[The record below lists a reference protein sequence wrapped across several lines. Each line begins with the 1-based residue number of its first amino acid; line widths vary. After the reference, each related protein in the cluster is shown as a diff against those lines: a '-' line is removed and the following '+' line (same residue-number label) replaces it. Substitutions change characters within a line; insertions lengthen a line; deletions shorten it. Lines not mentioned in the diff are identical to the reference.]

1 MTDSV
6 LIRLHGFHAL
16 HGYHSATV
24 RLVDENGSA
33 VLEGKCTGTGHEGF
47 QLFADSN
54 GDFPACEYVLSVSYD
69 LLVELTVDDK
79 PTVAALVSA
88 PHTSTV
94 IHRKIVPRLVNTDH
108 GAVAIT
114 FVVSPKDQDGYRTR
128 LTTLLQMVDPSSVDS
143 VPDVMASMS
152 EPAAFSF
159 AWREY
164 GTTDLPF
171 EDRARTLARR
181 YAIDVTEFLEKVEA
195 AEPETLLTLFVE
207 QLLLHHAVL
216 ESQDQMPAQRVI
228 GLIRKY
234 GLNEEEVTAA
244 LDEAEDREEF
254 IEELRDAFGPEPR
267 LNDPVHAIITNRIAP
282 HSAVPA
288 VATTV
293 AAASSDVE
301 AAHGETQH
309 QHQPPASASHDH
321 DASDAEHGEHQPAAT
336 SDRHNSRSPSGSDA
350 GHEHKHGDG
359 DSPRVHSDHDGADR
373 EKTPLH
379 SEGDHAATP
388 REGDESHPAIVAT
401 DSAEPE
407 NEAAAAAGH
416 DTVAHEQSES
426 AVHEPPRASNNGG
439 PCDVCAELKSS
450 LLAIGRERD
459 AKETDLCE
467 LRDDYRELSEQSS
480 YRIRELQT
488 TVSTL
493 NEAIEGYRESNDALR
508 GENEARKLRAQT
520 LEAQLYMARERVD
533 QLVRDTARL
542 VAAREVQ
549 ATRIRL
555 TVKFGTAEMCIPVQ
569 TNVAIG
575 DLRKAV
581 LQRAVRLGS
590 LTQAEADSRNLQL
603 FAGAA
608 ILYDDD
614 TLEEMGIES
623 SAEVLTLTE
632 NAAVSLPPRSAGAS
646 PTHYSQSAV
655 QQQQPQQQ
663 QPLYADP
670 EQFPLPIAPREFI
683 VRLDKEQAESLES
696 HESLERRLA
705 IERERMAFD
714 NIRNDEKRAFE
725 HCVKRILD
733 LSRMK
738 LVDRA
743 AYARTE
749 EERSYARNAI
759 SRIDSALRA
768 GLTVEAMLGVA
779 RHAEL
784 TASAMET
791 RAVAEKESAAA
802 RQQREGGGVIGD
814 GDVDFHAPNEMAQR
828 VEKRRQQCVA
838 DLKEMIDTLQRRV
851 AVRPDRLSEAEGL
864 VSKARSYVSLA
875 SSLSV
880 EELQTCLRET
890 VAFVTSCRK

>member
-267 LNDPVHAIITNRIAP
+267 LNDPVHAVITNRIAP

-288 VATTV
+288 VATP
-293 AAASSDVE
+293 SLRLRR
-301 AAHGETQH
+301 
-309 QHQPPASASHDH
+309 
-321 DASDAEHGEHQPAAT
+321 AT
-336 SDRHNSRSPSGSDA
+336 SKRHTARRNTSI
-350 GHEHKHGDG
+350 
-359 DSPRVHSDHDGADR
+359 
-373 EKTPLH
+373 
-379 SEGDHAATP
+379 
-388 REGDESHPAIVAT
+388 SHPRLHRTTTTLPMPNMASTNQGRRRTGTTRGRLQAVTQAT
-401 DSAEPE
+401 STSMAM
-407 NEAAAAAGH
+407 ATARMYTATTKVQTARRRH
-416 DTVAHEQSES
+416 CIRKVTMRQ
-426 AVHEPPRASNNGG
+426 PRAKATNLI
-439 PCDVCAELKSS
+439 P
-450 LLAIGRERD
+450 
-459 AKETDLCE
+459 
-467 LRDDYRELSEQSS
+467 QSS
-480 YRIRELQT
+480 R
-488 TVSTL
+488 
-493 NEAIEGYRESNDALR
+493 
-508 GENEARKLRAQT
+508 QT
-520 LEAQLYMARERVD
+520 LLNLKEKLLLPQG
-533 QLVRDTARL
+533 T
-542 VAAREVQ
+542 
-549 ATRIRL
+549 TPPL
-555 TVKFGTAEMCIPVQ
+555 T
-569 TNVAIG
+569 
-575 DLRKAV
+575 
-581 LQRAVRLGS
+581 S
-590 LTQAEADSRNLQL
+590 SRNQRSMSRYERPVT
-603 FAGAA
+603 AA
-608 ILYDDD
+608 
-614 TLEEMGIES
+614 
-623 SAEVLTLTE
+623 
-632 NAAVSLPPRSAGAS
+632 
-646 PTHYSQSAV
+646 
-655 QQQQPQQQ
+655 
-663 QPLYADP
+663 
-670 EQFPLPIAPREFI
+670 
-683 VRLDKEQAESLES
+683 
-696 HESLERRLA
+696 LA
-705 IERERMAFD
+705 TF
-714 NIRNDEKRAFE
+714 
-725 HCVKRILD
+725 
-733 LSRMK
+733 
-738 LVDRA
+738 
-743 AYARTE
+743 
-749 EERSYARNAI
+749 
-759 SRIDSALRA
+759 
-768 GLTVEAMLGVA
+768 
-779 RHAEL
+779 
-784 TASAMET
+784 
-791 RAVAEKESAAA
+791 
-802 RQQREGGGVIGD
+802 
-814 GDVDFHAPNEMAQR
+814 
-828 VEKRRQQCVA
+828 
-838 DLKEMIDTLQRRV
+838 
-851 AVRPDRLSEAEGL
+851 
-864 VSKARSYVSLA
+864 ARS
-875 SSLSV
+875 
-880 EELQTCLRET
+880 
-890 VAFVTSCRK
+890 